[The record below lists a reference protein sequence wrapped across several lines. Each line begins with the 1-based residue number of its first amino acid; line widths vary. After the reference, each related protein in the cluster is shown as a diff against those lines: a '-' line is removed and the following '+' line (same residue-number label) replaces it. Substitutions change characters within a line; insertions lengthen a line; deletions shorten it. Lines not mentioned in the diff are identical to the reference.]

1 MRPPRAAAS
10 LAHAVAPA
18 VTLGVALATALLA
31 VWAGLAPTAA
41 LAQADPAQ
49 QRVRIAAERTQAN
62 TVLADRERACLP
74 QFVVASCREAA
85 RNEQRATLTRLR
97 RDEMALDEA
106 ERNESAARRREVL
119 AGKAA
124 ARQSRSA
131 AADARAAQRVQA
143 PAVSHGN
150 APAASDASAAPAAP
164 ASKQHVP
171 RAAREATRP
180 ATARAED
187 ASRRAALEA
196 QNLAAFEARARAAE
210 AHREAVALRTARR
223 LQGRDG
229 DEGAKAA
236 RRSAPLPTPAAPAAL
251 ASRPAP

>member
-1 MRPPRAAAS
+1 MRPPRAAAR
-10 LAHAVAPA
+10 LAPA
-18 VTLGVALATALLA
+18 AALAVALATALLA
-31 VWAGLAPTAA
+31 VWAGLAAPAA

-49 QRVRIAAERTQAN
+49 QRVRIAAERAQAN

-97 RDEMALDEA
+97 REEMALDEA
-106 ERNESAARRREVL
+106 ECNESAARRREVL

-131 AADARAAQRVQA
+131 AADASAAQRAQA
-143 PAVSHGN
+143 QAVSPGK
-150 APAASDASAAPAAP
+150 APAAPAASAAPAAP
-164 ASKQHVP
+164 GSKQHAQ
-171 RAAREATRP
+171 RAPGEATRP

-210 AHREAVALRTARR
+210 AHREAVELRTARR
-223 LQGRDG
+223 LQGNDG
-229 DEGAKAA
+229 DGGAKAA
-236 RRSAPLPTPAAPAAL
+236 RGSAPLPTPAAPAAL

>member
-1 MRPPRAAAS
+1 MRPPRAAAR
-10 LAHAVAPA
+10 LAPA
-18 VTLGVALATALLA
+18 AALAVALATALLA
-31 VWAGLAPTAA
+31 VWAGLAAPAA

-49 QRVRIAAERTQAN
+49 QRVRIAAERAQAN

-74 QFVVASCREAA
+74 QFVVAPCREAA

-97 RDEMALDEA
+97 REEMALDEA

-131 AADARAAQRVQA
+131 AADASAAQRAQA
-143 PAVSHGN
+143 QAVSPGK
-150 APAASDASAAPAAP
+150 APAALAASAAPAAP
-164 ASKQHVP
+164 AAPGSKQHAQ
-171 RAAREATRP
+171 RAPGEATRP

-196 QNLAAFEARARAAE
+196 QNLAAFEARARAAQ

-223 LQGRDG
+223 LQGHDG
-229 DEGAKAA
+229 DGGAKAA